1 MSLVDSRNRTFNPL
15 RRHMLASLVAAPVV
29 LLPRAWAQGTVYPP
43 PITPLLSYAQR
54 PEVQAFV
61 EEFVQKRGGTA
72 GEVLDILNQ
81 AQYSATAERLMTP
94 AGKGAKRS
102 WRAYRSR
109 FVEPVRIRAGLQFWQ
124 ENEAVLAKAYD
135 ITGVEP
141 SVIVGIIG
149 VETIFGRNMG
159 NFRVLDAL
167 MTLSFDYLRRA
178 DYFKTE
184 LEQFLLLRQ
193 ETALDHNSTLGSF
206 AGAMGLPQF
215 MPSSIRKH
223 AVDMDG
229 DGTIDLRNNPHDA
242 IGSVARYLADYG
254 WIKGEAISVPARVN
268 RDVDLAPLLSAGPEP
283 RYTPAQLAAL
293 GISPQVAAPEEAKAL
308 LVDLP
313 TADETPEYRM
323 GLTNFYVITRYNRSY
338 FYAAAVQDLAEAVA
352 AARTVARTP
361 A

>member
-1 MSLVDSRNRTFNPL
+1 MHQKFLAANRA
-15 RRHMLASLVAAPVV
+15 RRHLLTGLAVAPTVLAS
-29 LLPRAWAQGTVYPP
+29 RAWAQTGAQP
-43 PITPLLSYAQR
+43 PLLSYAQR
-54 PEVQAFV
+54 PEVQTFA
-61 EEFVQKRGGTA
+61 EEFVQRRGGTA

-94 AGKGAKRS
+94 AGKSVKRS
-102 WRAYRSR
+102 WRVYRSR
-109 FVEPVRIRAGLQFWQ
+109 FIEPLRIRSGLQFWQ
-124 ENEAVLAKAYD
+124 DNEAVLARAQEV
-135 ITGVEP
+135 TGVDA

-149 VETIFGRNMG
+149 VETFFGRIMG
-159 NFRVLDAL
+159 SFRVLDAL

-184 LEQFLLLRQ
+184 LEQFLILQQ
-193 ETALDHNSTLGSF
+193 ETGLDYNNTLGSF

-229 DGTIDLRNNPHDA
+229 DGLIDLRNSAQDA
-242 IGSVARYLADYG
+242 VGSVARYLADYG
-254 WIKGEAISVPARVN
+254 WIKGEPIALPARVN
-268 RDVDLAPLLSAGPEP
+268 RNVDLAPLLSGGPEP

-293 GISPQVAAPEEAKAL
+293 GVSALGSLPSEAKAL

-313 TADETPEYRM
+313 TGDEIPEYRV

-338 FYAAAVQDLAEAVA
+338 FYAASVQDLAEAVA
-352 AARTVARTP
+352 QARAAGRAP